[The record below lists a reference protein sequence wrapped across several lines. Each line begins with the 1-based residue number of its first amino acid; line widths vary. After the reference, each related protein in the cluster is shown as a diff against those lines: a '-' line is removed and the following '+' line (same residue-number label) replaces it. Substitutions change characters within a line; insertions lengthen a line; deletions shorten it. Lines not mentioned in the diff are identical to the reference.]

1 MSEKKKNEGKEGLI
15 PTSKIGRASKF
26 LKTGL
31 NVGKNY
37 LKHYG
42 KKMLNQEV
50 SQDDLDR
57 ENAEDILKGF
67 SELRGAALKVAQMMS
82 MDSINFSAT
91 FTDIMSKA
99 QYSVPPMSGP
109 MAVRVFKRSTGKDP
123 EEVFDKFNPK
133 AARAASMGQVH
144 EAWLNGKKLAVKI
157 QYPGVAESIESDLKL
172 VKSLATKLM
181 KMSSQ
186 ELVPYFEEIY
196 QKLKEEADYEL
207 ELRVS
212 MEFRELCKD
221 LENIVFPQYYPEL
234 SSDKVIVMDWLEGM
248 HLKEFLKT
256 NPSYDL
262 RLKVAKNL
270 WNFYEYQIHV
280 LRQVNADPHPGNF
293 LIQQDGTIGVID
305 FGCTKKLDDELYHD
319 YFGLANPKLY
329 EDEQLLEKVLRRIE
343 ILRPTDSAEKA
354 AHVKEIFLQ
363 LIKLIAKPYHVEEFD
378 FTDESY
384 YQALR
389 DVSAEITKLRE
400 LRGKKDFLFLNK
412 TLYGLYTY
420 FQELGVKF
428 DARSRYVDV
437 RELMP
442 LGA

>member
-1 MSEKKKNEGKEGLI
+1 MAKKDKKEEKETLI
-15 PTSKIGRASKF
+15 PTSKISRASKF

-37 LKHYG
+37 MKHYG
-42 KKMLNQEV
+42 KKLINKDV
-50 SQDDLDR
+50 SEEDLDR

-67 SELRGAALKVAQMMS
+67 SELRGAALKVAQLMS
-82 MDSINFSAT
+82 MDSINFSPV

-99 QYSVPPMSGP
+99 QYQVPPMSGP
-109 MAVRVFKRSTGKDP
+109 MAVKVFKRSIGKYPD
-123 EEVFDKFNPK
+123 EVFDKFNPK

-172 VKSLATKLM
+172 VRSLASKIM
-181 KMSSQ
+181 KMKAQ
-186 ELVPYFEEIY
+186 ELGPYFEEIY
-196 QKLKEEADYEL
+196 QKLLEEADYEL
-207 ELRVS
+207 ELKTS
-212 MEFRELCKD
+212 MNFKELCSG
-221 LENIVFPQYYPEL
+221 LEGIIFPEYYPEF
-234 SSDKVIVMDWLEGM
+234 SGDKVITMDWLEGM

-256 NPSYDL
+256 NPSYEL
-262 RLKVAKNL
+262 RVKVAKNL

-293 LIQQDGTIGVID
+293 LIQEDGRIGVID
-305 FGCTKKLDDELYHD
+305 FGCTKKLDDELYYD

-329 EDEQLLEKVLRRIE
+329 EDPQLLDKVMRRIE
-343 ILRPTDSAEKA
+343 LIRPSDSAEKA
-354 AHVKEIFLQ
+354 EYVKNLFLR

-378 FTDESY
+378 FTDEKY
-384 YQALR
+384 YQEIKE
-389 DVSAEITKLRE
+389 VSAEITKLRE

-428 DARSRYVDV
+428 DARSKYVNV
-437 RELMP
+437 EELMP
-442 LGA
+442 INV